1 MQKGARDKGDAT
13 MQTRAYTILAGA
25 LTASL
30 LVALGGFVAVQRLGG
45 TDVAGQCD
53 AGAVAGDIGG
63 DFTLVSE
70 TGETVTSEQVID
82 RPSLIYFG
90 YTFCPDVCPLDTVRN
105 AEAVDI
111 LAERGLDVQPVFISI
126 DPARDTPEV
135 VDAFTAN
142 IHPEML
148 GLTGSEEQVKAASQA
163 YRTYFNA
170 HDEGEDEFY
179 LVDHSTFTYLAVPGR
194 GFSGFF
200 RRELSG
206 EQLADRVECVLRA
219 TGAGT

>member
-1 MQKGARDKGDAT
+1 MQKGERERGDAT
-13 MQTRAYTILAGA
+13 MQTRAYAILAGA

-30 LVALGGFVAVQRLGG
+30 LVALGGLVAVQRFGG
-45 TDVAGQCD
+45 STVAADCG
-53 AGAVAGDIGG
+53 AGASAGDIGG

-70 TGETVTSEQVID
+70 TGETVTSAQVID

-142 IHPEML
+142 IHPDML
-148 GLTGSEEQVKAASQA
+148 GLTGSAAQVKAASQA
-163 YRTYFNA
+163 YRTYYNA
-170 HDEGEDEFY
+170 HDDEDDEFY
-179 LVDHSTFTYLAVPGR
+179 LVDHTTLTYLTLPER

-219 TGAGT
+219 TGASG